1 MTADMPGSSPDAVSQ
16 AGKVPASP
24 STLSAEAAKP
34 KSIACR
40 FRDIVTYMPQRCRYH
55 PAKPPEF
62 SLSLN
67 LLFGFAGT
75 FTVANL
81 YYNHPI
87 LNILAKDFNVTNER
101 ASLVPTM
108 AQAGYAGGLLFLCPL
123 GDIFRRRNFV
133 LLLVL
138 FTATVWYEIHTR
150 QTRTE
155 AANEHLLTGSVSVSR
170 RHSPSSAS

>member
-1 MTADMPGSSPDAVSQ
+1 MTADMQSSSPDPRLSNPIPQ
-16 AGKVPASP
+16 AGEAPASP
-24 STLSAEAAKP
+24 PTLSAKAARP
-34 KSIACR
+34 TSILCR
-40 FRDIVTYMPQRCRYH
+40 FRDILAYTPRKCRYY

-67 LLFGFAGT
+67 LLFAFAGT

-87 LNILAKDFNVTNER
+87 LNILAEDFNVTNER

-108 AQAGYAGGLLFLCPL
+108 AQAGYAAGLLFLCPL

-138 FTATVWYEIHTR
+138 FTATVW
-150 QTRTE
+150 
-155 AANEHLLTGSVSVSR
+155 
-170 RHSPSSAS
+170 

>member
-1 MTADMPGSSPDAVSQ
+1 MTADMQNSSPDPTLSNASPR
-16 AGKVPASP
+16 ADKAPASP
-24 STLSAEAAKP
+24 STLSAKAAKQT
-34 KSIACR
+34 SISCR
-40 FRDIVTYMPQRCRYH
+40 FRDIITYTPRRCRYD
-55 PAKPPEF
+55 PAKPPKF

-87 LNILAKDFNVTNER
+87 LNILAEDFNVTNER
-101 ASLVPTM
+101 ASLVPTV

-123 GDIFRRRNFV
+123 GDVFRRRNFV

-138 FTATVWYEIHTR
+138 FTATVWYEINTR
-150 QTRTE
+150 
-155 AANEHLLTGSVSVSR
+155 
-170 RHSPSSAS
+170 

>member
-1 MTADMPGSSPDAVSQ
+1 MTANMQVSSLDIPQ
-16 AGKVPASP
+16 AGKAPASL
-24 STLSAEAAKP
+24 STSSAKVAKP
-34 KSIACR
+34 TSILGR
-40 FRDIVTYMPQRCRYH
+40 FRDIITYTPRRCRYH

-67 LLFGFAGT
+67 LLFAFAGT

-87 LNILAKDFNVTNER
+87 LNILAEDFNVTNER

-123 GDIFRRRNFV
+123 GDIFRRRSFV

-138 FTATVWYEIHTR
+138 FTATVWYEINTR
-150 QTRTE
+150 QTRDE
-155 AANEHLLTGSVSVSR
+155 FSNEHMLTGSVFVSR
-170 RHSPSSAS
+170 RRSPSSVF

>member
-1 MTADMPGSSPDAVSQ
+1 MAEMQIFSQNPNLCNAIPQADKAPP
-16 AGKVPASP
+16 SP
-24 STLSAEAAKP
+24 STLSAKP
-34 KSIACR
+34 ASISCR
-40 FRDIVTYMPQRCRYH
+40 IQDIITYTPQRCRYD
-55 PAKPPEF
+55 PAKPPGF

-87 LNILAKDFNVTNER
+87 LNILAEDFNVTNER

-123 GDIFRRRNFV
+123 GDIFRRRTFV

-138 FTATVWYEIHTR
+138 FTATVWYDPVHSKR
-150 QTRTE
+150 E
-155 AANEHLLTGSVSVSR
+155 AKLLTSTCL
-170 RHSPSSAS
+170 